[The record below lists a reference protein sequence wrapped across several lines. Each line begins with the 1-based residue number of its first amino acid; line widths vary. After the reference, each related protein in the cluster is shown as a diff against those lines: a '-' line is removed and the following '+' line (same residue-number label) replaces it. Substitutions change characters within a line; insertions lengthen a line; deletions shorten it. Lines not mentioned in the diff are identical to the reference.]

1 MTCRPSKSLYASFAC
16 GSCSVSP
23 QRTLACLTFTASPK
37 QHPSESGIPLFRKE
51 DRQPP
56 TMSSPEQRRSNRSS
70 VNGTPRRSAR
80 SSQAP
85 ASSPALPNNGN
96 NAAADEQLRS
106 EADDANM
113 QDVTPRGATRSSQN
127 ISQSQAPPTSSPL
140 FFRSS
145 PNGSQSQSQQGGRA
159 AVGAS
164 SPLKSQA
171 DVPSSEGART
181 PRASGM
187 MMGGGKLLKD
197 WILHTF
203 KLTDDRLF
211 ANSLCFQL

>member
-1 MTCRPSKSLYASFAC
+1 MRHGLSKSIYTFGRVAREDFVA
-16 GSCSVSP
+16 P
-23 QRTLACLTFTASPK
+23 RNATNACLTFTTT
-37 QHPSESGIPLFRKE
+37 PLRKWHTATCTTS
-51 DRQPP
+51 RTQPP

-96 NAAADEQLRS
+96 AAADEQLRS

-113 QDVTPRGATRSSQN
+113 QDVTPRGNTRSSQN

-159 AVGAS
+159 VGAS

-171 DVPSSEGART
+171 DVPSSDGART

-187 MMGGGKLLKD
+187 MMGGGML
-197 WILHTF
+197 
-203 KLTDDRLF
+203 
-211 ANSLCFQL
+211 

>member
-1 MTCRPSKSLYASFAC
+1 MDFVL
-16 GSCSVSP
+16 SP
-23 QRTLACLTFTASPK
+23 RNERTIACLTFTRSPK
-37 QHPSESGIPLFRKE
+37 QHPSARGIPLLAR
-51 DRQPP
+51 RRHTTPP

-70 VNGTPRRSAR
+70 VNGTPRRSAS

-113 QDVTPRGATRSSQN
+113 QDVTPRGNTRSSQN

-140 FFRSS
+140 FYRSS

-159 AVGAS
+159 GGAS
-164 SPLKSQA
+164 SPLKSHA
-171 DVPSSEGART
+171 DVPSSDGART

-187 MMGGGKLLKD
+187 MMGGGMFWEEHILYTFILMQRRLL
-197 WILHTF
+197 T
-203 KLTDDRLF
+203 
-211 ANSLCFQL
+211 NSLRFQLRSRRSHERCSPC